1 MSGFNIQI
9 SGRIRLLIVL
19 ILPFLTITSMAQTKY
34 KTVNEA
40 EGL

>member
-1 MSGFNIQI
+1 MSNINIQTN
-9 SGRIRLLIVL
+9 GRIRLLIVL
-19 ILPFLTITSMAQTKY
+19 ILPFITITGMAQIKY

>member
-1 MSGFNIQI
+1 MSNINIQTN
-9 SGRIRLLIVL
+9 GRIRLLIVL

-34 KTVNEA
+34 KTVNET